1 MKIKSSTRIALIIL
15 AAGFLAAAGCKKKEA
30 SAPTPGGKPG
40 AARGA
45 RMSFPVEVEKVGVQ
59 SLIFSVNAV
68 GAVEAFEKVQV
79 TSRVS
84 GVVDRVLFAE
94 GSYANVGD
102 ALVEIEPER
111 YKLTVESAQATYDRA
126 VASKADAEAGLKRRE
141 AVSVQ
146 NPGLIPGEELETWR
160 TKVRLAAADMAQ
172 TQAAL
177 NQAKLNLRDAYV
189 RAPFSGAVQTRTV
202 QTGQYV
208 QVGTVLATLVR
219 RDPLLLRFRVPERDA
234 AQLRAGLVAEFKVR
248 DNPKAYTAE
257 LTHIA
262 ASADES
268 SRMVEVTGHVRDSAD
283 STLRPGSFVE
293 ITIPVSKPREAPV
306 IRQTAIR
313 PSEKGFLAFVVED
326 NTAKE
331 RILTIGM
338 RTIDG
343 QAEVLSGL
351 AVGES
356 LVVRGAESLQN
367 GFPVRVVPP
376 GGMPSSAVGKT
387 EAAKPDGRQPEGGK
401 RAGDKA
407 AAEKPP
413 AGR

>member
-1 MKIKSSTRIALIIL
+1 MKTKTLARISLIVL
-15 AAGFLAAAGCKKKEA
+15 AAGLMAAAGCKKKDA
-30 SAPTPGGKPG
+30 AVGQAPGAKPG
-40 AARGA
+40 ATVRG
-45 RMSFPVEVEKVGVQ
+45 RMSFPVEIMPVTTR
-59 SLIFSVNAV
+59 SLIFSVSAV

-79 TSRVS
+79 TSRVG

-94 GSYANVGD
+94 GSYAKLGD
-102 ALVEIEPER
+102 TLVEIEPER
-111 YKLTVESAQATYDRA
+111 FTLAVESAQASYDRA

-189 RAPFSGAVQTRTV
+189 RAPFGGVVQTRTV

-234 AQLRAGLVAEFKVR
+234 AQLQPGLVASFQVR
-248 DNPKAYTAE
+248 DDPKTYTAA
-257 LTHIA
+257 LSHIA

-306 IRQTAIR
+306 IPQTAIR
-313 PSEKGFLAFVVED
+313 PSEKGFIAFVVED
-326 NTAKE
+326 GMAKE

-351 AVGES
+351 TVGES

-367 GFPVRVVPP
+367 GFPVRVMPP
-376 GGMPSSAVGKT
+376 GGMPGTAAGKPAGRKT
-387 EAAKPDGRQPEGGK
+387 EGEKP
-401 RAGDKA
+401 AGD
-407 AAEKPP
+407 KPP

>member
-1 MKIKSSTRIALIIL
+1 MRTRSLARIVIILL
-15 AAGFLAAAGCKKKEA
+15 AAGALTAAGCKKKEA
-30 SAPTPGGKPG
+30 SAPAPGGKPG

-79 TSRVS
+79 TSRVA
-84 GVVDRVLFAE
+84 GIVDRVMFSE
-94 GSYANVGD
+94 GSYVNPGD

-111 YKLTVESAQATYDRA
+111 FTLTVESAQATYDRA

-189 RAPFSGAVQTRTV
+189 RAPFGGAVQTRTV

-234 AQLRAGLVAEFKVR
+234 AQLRPGHRGQLPGPGQPEDLHGAADAHRGLGRRGLAHGR
-248 DNPKAYTAE
+248 SDRPR
-257 LTHIA
+257 
-262 ASADES
+262 SATRPTRPCGPAPS
-268 SRMVEVTGHVRDSAD
+268 SRSPSPSA
-283 STLRPGSFVE
+283 SRA
-293 ITIPVSKPREAPV
+293 KP
-306 IRQTAIR
+306 
-313 PSEKGFLAFVVED
+313 
-326 NTAKE
+326 
-331 RILTIGM
+331 
-338 RTIDG
+338 
-343 QAEVLSGL
+343 
-351 AVGES
+351 
-356 LVVRGAESLQN
+356 
-367 GFPVRVVPP
+367 
-376 GGMPSSAVGKT
+376 PSSARPPSGRAN
-387 EAAKPDGRQPEGGK
+387 AASSPSSSRTAWPGS
-401 RAGDKA
+401 AS
-407 AAEKPP
+407 
-413 AGR
+413 

>member
-1 MKIKSSTRIALIIL
+1 MKTKHLSRIVLVVF
-15 AAGFLAAAGCKKKEA
+15 AAGLLAAAGCKK
-30 SAPTPGGKPG
+30 SGGQSSPGAKPG
-40 AARGA
+40 ARGGS

-79 TSRVS
+79 TSRVA
-84 GVVDRVLFAE
+84 GIVDKVMFSE
-94 GSYANVGD
+94 GSYANPGD

-111 YKLTVESAQATYDRA
+111 YTLAVESAQATYDRA
-126 VASKADAEAGLKRRE
+126 LASKADAEAGLKRRE

-160 TKVRLAAADMAQ
+160 TKVRLAAADVAQ

-189 RAPFSGAVQTRTV
+189 RAPFGGAVQTRTV

-219 RDPLLLRFRVPERDA
+219 RDPLLLRFRVPEKDA
-234 AQLRAGLVAEFKVR
+234 AQLRSGMVAEFKVR
-248 DNPKAYTAE
+248 DNPKAYSAV

-268 SRMVEVTGHVRDSAD
+268 SRMVEVTGQVRESSDP
-283 STLRPGSFVE
+283 TLRPGSFVE
-293 ITIPVSKPREAPV
+293 LTIPVSKPRQAPV

-313 PSEKGFLAFVVED
+313 PSEKGFIAFVVEG

-351 AVGES
+351 EVGES

-367 GFPVRVVPP
+367 GFPVRVVPA
-376 GGMPSSAVGKT
+376 GGLPSSA
-387 EAAKPDGRQPEGGK
+387 EAKPEGG
-401 RAGDKA
+401 RPAGSPPP
-407 AAEKPP
+407 AEKLP

>member
-1 MKIKSSTRIALIIL
+1 LKTKHLSRTVLVIL
-15 AAGFLAAAGCKKKEA
+15 AAGVMAAAGCKKEGA
-30 SAPTPGGKPG
+30 GNPSAKPG
-40 AARGA
+40 ASRG

-79 TSRVS
+79 TSRVA
-84 GVVDRVLFAE
+84 GIVDKVMFSE
-94 GSYANVGD
+94 GSYVNPGD

-111 YKLTVESAQATYDRA
+111 YTLTVESAQATYDRA
-126 VASKADAEAGLKRRE
+126 LASKADAEAGLKRRE

-160 TKVRLAAADMAQ
+160 TKVRLAAADVAQ

-189 RAPFSGAVQTRTV
+189 RAPFGGAVQTRTV

-219 RDPLLLRFRVPERDA
+219 RDPLLLRFRVPEKDA
-234 AQLRAGLVAEFKVR
+234 AQLRSGMVAEFKVR
-248 DNPKAYTAE
+248 DNPKAYSAV

-262 ASADES
+262 ASADEA
-268 SRMVEVTGHVRDSAD
+268 SRMVEVTGQVRESSDP
-283 STLRPGSFVE
+283 TLRPGSFVE
-293 ITIPVSKPREAPV
+293 LTIPVSKPRQAPV

-313 PSEKGFLAFVVED
+313 PSERGFIAFVVED
-326 NTAKE
+326 DTAKE

-351 AVGES
+351 EVGES

-367 GFPVRVVPP
+367 GFPVRVVPA
-376 GGMPSSAVGKT
+376 GGLPSSA
-387 EAAKPDGRQPEGGK
+387 AAKP
-401 RAGDKA
+401 AGAPPAKP

>member
-1 MKIKSSTRIALIIL
+1 MRTRSLARIVIILL
-15 AAGFLAAAGCKKKEA
+15 AAGALTAAGCKKKEA
-30 SAPTPGGKPG
+30 SAPAPGGKPG

-79 TSRVS
+79 TSRVA
-84 GVVDRVLFAE
+84 GIVDRVMFSE
-94 GSYANVGD
+94 GSYVNPGD

-111 YKLTVESAQATYDRA
+111 FTLTVASAQATYDRA

-189 RAPFSGAVQTRTV
+189 RAPFGGAVQTRTV

-234 AQLRAGLVAEFKVR
+234 AQLRPGLVASFQVR
-248 DNPKAYTAE
+248 DNPKTYTAA

-262 ASADES
+262 ASADEAA
-268 SRMVEVTGHVRDSAD
+268 RMVEVTGHVRDTAD
-283 STLRPGSFVE
+283 STLRPGTFVE

-313 PSEKGFLAFVVED
+313 PSERGFIAFVVED
-326 NTAKE
+326 GMARE

-351 AVGES
+351 TVGES

-376 GGMPSSAVGKT
+376 GGMPGAVTGKP
-387 EAAKPDGRQPEGGK
+387 EAAKTAGRKTEGEK
-401 RAGDKA
+401 PAGD
-407 AAEKPP
+407 KPP